1 MKDMERIRATRQ
13 ITEYPE
19 TRIVTATDYDDLELL
34 KTGAEP
40 DVLKAN
46 LLSIVRSPSSEPA
59 RLRSIATDF
68 DHPHLLD

>member
-13 ITEYPE
+13 ITAYPG

-34 KTGAEP
+34 TAGAEP

-46 LLSIVRSPSSEPA
+46 LLSMVRSSRSETGAPEKNC
-59 RLRSIATDF
+59 D
-68 DHPHLLD
+68 